1 MKFTQQQE
9 LRQLYISV
17 HASRATPLEDDSEGL
32 SYLDRILAP
41 SKAVLMIE
49 PHERIYIKYTVQDT
63 GCGISAEG
71 QKALFS
77 RFSQVSNKTHV
88 KYGGNGLGLF
98 ISRQVRTHSNQDIE
112 QSSVFTD
119 SATVM

>member
-9 LRQLYISV
+9 LRQLNISV
-17 HASRATPLEDDSEGL
+17 HASRATPLGDDSEGL

-41 SKAVLMIE
+41 SEAVLTIE
-49 PHERIYIKYTVQDT
+49 PHERIYVKYTVQDT

-77 RFSQVSNKTHV
+77 RFTQESSKTHV
-88 KYGGNGLGLF
+88 KYGGNDLGLF
-98 ISRQVRTHSNQDIE
+98 ISRQVRTYNSQVIAYNLAF
-112 QSSVFTD
+112 SD
-119 SATVM
+119 SAIVM